1 MTTNHLVKNLATSLL
16 LYEKVDTTKARA
28 RRAKAYL
35 EHLLSLA
42 AANDLAARRQIIN
55 GLYHQKA
62 IQKIFDLINPNRQR
76 QAGQTALIYMYKLG
90 RRVRDGAEVIRL
102 ILNPQLTEPLEQN
115 KPNQQT
121 SKVRVQSIA
130 DKKKSKKSSIYTK

>member
-28 RRAKAYL
+28 KRAKAYL

-42 AANDLAARRQIIN
+42 AADNLAARRQIIK

-62 IQKIFDLINPNRQR
+62 VGKIFDLINPNRQR
-76 QAGQTALIYMYKLG
+76 QTGQTALIYMYKLNS
-90 RRVRDGAEVIRL
+90 RVRDGAEVIRL
-102 ILNPQLTEPLEQN
+102 ILNPQLTEPLKQD
-115 KPNQQT
+115 KPNQQN
-121 SKVRVQSIA
+121 SKVKVQRVPG
-130 DKKKSKKSSIYTK
+130 KKKFKKSSIYTR